1 MKRNYKTFLLNRI
14 ISNLKIKGFPK
25 ILTPHEK
32 FIIVGGLEEY
42 FEKYKKANDNT
53 KGLSETAGSLFVYF
67 AQLPSEGILIKNI
80 FK

>member
-1 MKRNYKTFLLNRI
+1 MFLLNRI

-32 FIIVGGLEEY
+32 FIIAEALEEY
-42 FEKYKKANDNT
+42 FEKYEKVNNNT

-67 AQLPSEGILIKNI
+67 AQLPSEVILVNNI
-80 FK
+80 FKQ

>member
-1 MKRNYKTFLLNRI
+1 MFLLNKI

-25 ILTPHEK
+25 ALTPHEK
-32 FIIVGGLEEY
+32 YIIAETLEEY
-42 FEKYKKANDNT
+42 FERYERTNNNT

-67 AQLPSEGILIKNI
+67 AQLPSEVILVNNI

>member
-1 MKRNYKTFLLNRI
+1 MFSLNRI

-32 FIIVGGLEEY
+32 FIIAEALEEY
-42 FEKYKKANDNT
+42 FEKYEKANDNA

-67 AQLPSEGILIKNI
+67 AQLPSEVILVNNI
-80 FK
+80 FKQ